1 MRRIYVPA
9 NVAMLGSLAETGEL
23 KPTEPVHM
31 VTEALRRLD
40 PKAAD
45 DDLEYTA
52 FADAALASLAL
63 LAGQVPRRAVVSC
76 DVPERLL
83 SEHAEGTA
91 ADFSG
96 SVKLAKVAAVHVDDA
111 DAAETVA
118 AALAADDPD
127 FDEVESHVLDW
138 YDPSEL
144 RDLLENLPGVG

>member
-9 NVAMLGSLAETGEL
+9 NVAMLGSLVETGEL

-31 VTEALRRLD
+31 VTAALRRLD

-45 DDLEYTA
+45 EDLEYTA

-63 LAGQVPRRAVVSC
+63 LAGQVPRRVVVSS

-83 SEHAEGTA
+83 SEHGEGTA

-96 SVKLAKVAAVHVDDA
+96 TVKLAKVAAVHVDDA

-118 AALAADDPD
+118 AALAAEEPD
-127 FDEVESHVLDW
+127 VEEVDAHVLDW

-144 RDLLENLPGVG
+144 QDLLVNLSTSD